1 MMNAKITA
9 APDFSPNAAWGRNTL
24 NVPFE
29 VQYPLS
35 AHVLAQQ
42 QNASHHQSPYMQHH
56 QVQAPSNTYGFPM
69 APSHNERLLRRRA
82 IQYLRE
88 FPRPS
93 PHKRRLSDA
102 DPDETSDDKAE
113 EYQQHTKLQ
122 PNTSIPQSGSMPP
135 STVCN
140 VDCHI
145 THKSIIHR
153 DPDPNFLVRHLIEH
167 TSLITSLLQLYPHST
182 DQKGLRN
189 DVSMMVQV
197 QNQYVTDWMKAES
210 QCSRKP
216 QKNNESTVSLDNR
229 PQPIINPATRVRNEQ
244 DLALRQILSAN
255 ADMWQDDTGHGVA
268 DVFAVVPASSPV
280 ESSFGERIAGSTHMP
295 STSMAHGLLI
305 QEELGTTGSALTT
318 PTKQIPNSAVG
329 SARYKGMP
337 TTLNMEDVQAKL
349 GGPSI
354 NPKDKSKSLTDLSL
368 HSNSFEVLATSI
380 KTNLHPI
387 NALITPSLNRIHN
400 PSSSRSNQGKSSE
413 HATTQ
418 HPAPSSDDDRL
429 HVHNNGNASSKLHSE
444 SSYDSRIGNP
454 VFRFERRVDAVHGRT
469 GANPLLKE

>member
-1 MMNAKITA
+1 
-9 APDFSPNAAWGRNTL
+9 
-24 NVPFE
+24 
-29 VQYPLS
+29 
-35 AHVLAQQ
+35 
-42 QNASHHQSPYMQHH
+42 
-56 QVQAPSNTYGFPM
+56 M
-69 APSHNERLLRRRA
+69 APSHNEGVLRRRA

-102 DPDETSDDKAE
+102 DPDETSDDEAE

-122 PNTSIPQSGSMPP
+122 PSTSTPQSGSMPP
-135 STVCN
+135 SKVCN
-140 VDCHI
+140 VDRHI

-210 QCSRKP
+210 QSSRKR
-216 QKNNESTVSLDNR
+216 QKNNDESTVSLDNR
-229 PQPIINPATRVRNEQ
+229 PQPIINPATRVQNEQ

-280 ESSFGERIAGSTHMP
+280 ASSFGGRIAGSTHMP

-305 QEELGTTGSALTT
+305 QEKLGTTGSALTT
-318 PTKQIPNSAVG
+318 PKKHIPNSAVG

-337 TTLNMEDVQAKL
+337 TTLNMEDIQAKL

-354 NPKDKSKSLTDLSL
+354 NPKVKSKSLTDLSL
-368 HSNSFEVLATSI
+368 HSSSFEGLATPI

-387 NALITPSLNRIHN
+387 NALITPSPNRIHD

-429 HVHNNGNASSKLHSE
+429 HVRNNGNASSKLHSE

-454 VFRFERRVDAVHGRT
+454 GFRFERRVDAVHGRI